1 MTFTLR
7 LPPERLTGGEVLERL
22 RRRLPGPM
30 RSAQPETLLADL
42 PIDSLDTVELLC
54 LIDDEFHVRV
64 GEGEFQAFRTVG
76 DLADLVARNVAQGGR
91 S

>member
-7 LPPERLTGGEVLERL
+7 RRPEPARTEVLDRL
-22 RRRLPGPM
+22 RRRLPGPL
-30 RSAQPETLLADL
+30 RGAQPETLLADL

-64 GEGEFQAFRTVG
+64 GEAEFRAFRTVG
-76 DLADLVARNVAQGGR
+76 DLVDLVARTAAHGAR

>member
-7 LPPERLTGGEVLERL
+7 RRPEQLTSTEVLDRL
-22 RRRLPGPM
+22 RRRLPGPL
-30 RSAQPETLLADL
+30 RGAQPETLLADL

-64 GEGEFQAFRTVG
+64 GEVEFQAFRTVG
-76 DLADLVARNVAQGGR
+76 DLADLVARTAAHGAG

>member
-7 LPPERLTGGEVLERL
+7 REPERLTGAEVLERL

-30 RSAQPETLLADL
+30 RGAQTETLLMDL

-54 LIDDEFHVRV
+54 LIDDEFHVRL
-64 GEGEFQAFRTVG
+64 GDGEFQAFRTVG
-76 DLADLVARNVAQGGR
+76 DLANEVARNARGAQ

>member
-7 LPPERLTGGEVLERL
+7 RQPEHLTGPEVLERL

-30 RSAQPETLLADL
+30 RTAQPDTLLTDL

-54 LIDDEFHVRV
+54 LIDDEFHVRL
-64 GEGEFQAFRTVG
+64 GEGEFQSFRTVG
-76 DLADLVARNVAQGGR
+76 DLADVVARNARPGAR

>member
-7 LPPERLTGGEVLERL
+7 RQPEQLTGTQVLERL

-30 RSAQPETLLADL
+30 RSAQPETLLIEL

-54 LIDDEFHVRV
+54 LIDDEFNVRI
-64 GEGEFQAFRTVG
+64 GEHDFQAFRTVG
-76 DLADLVARNVAQGGR
+76 DLADVVARNVSQGAQL
-91 S
+91 

>member
-7 LPPERLTGGEVLERL
+7 RQSERLTGTQVLERL
-22 RRRLPGPM
+22 RHRLPSAM
-30 RSAQPETLLADL
+30 RSAGRETLLADL

-64 GEGEFQAFRTVG
+64 GEHEFQTFRTVG
-76 DLADLVARNVAQGGR
+76 DLADLVARNVAPGAQ